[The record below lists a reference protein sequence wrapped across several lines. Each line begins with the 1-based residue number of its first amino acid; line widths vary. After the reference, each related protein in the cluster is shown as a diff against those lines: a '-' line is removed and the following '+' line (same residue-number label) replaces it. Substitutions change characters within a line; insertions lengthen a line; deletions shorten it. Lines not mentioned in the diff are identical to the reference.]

1 SDVDYETLTDLSY
14 DQDIMDFARYALS
27 HKCAVD
33 IYVAFGDSAMAFDDN
48 DPFVENPGQCDED
61 PNRMDDDNMSNPP
74 HEEPYTNFKEMH
86 DLEIGYETEE
96 LYSDVEYEDDI
107 TKPGKKFWMVKVV
120 CKTNKRP
127 FTAYVSKVG
136 ETTTFQ
142 LKTLELITHVPKFFT
157 IKMSIPKWVAK
168 VLLDKF
174 RTSKRFT
181 LPQIVQ
187 EMKSTYVVGIT
198 RSCAIF
204 ARKLAL
210 HKIEGDAI
218 KQYTLLRCY
227 NSELISINANNT
239 FKIHVNRHVP
249 TLPPRFGSFYM
260 CMDACKSDFVDS
272 CKPFIGV
279 DDCHLKTRYGGQS
292 LVVVIRDANDQYY
305 PLAFVVVETENKESW
320 KWFLNGLLTNIGDPE
335 TYKWVLIS
343 DRQKALV
350 IGSEIPIVGNTSKI
364 GGSEAQA
371 VGSKIPTIENNVG
384 DAGSMMGGLGYVI
397 PIENTLATTFEF
409 DIPTQASQVGTSN
422 PSGSKV

>member
-1 SDVDYETLTDLSY
+1 
-14 DQDIMDFARYALS
+14 M
-27 HKCAVD
+27 
-33 IYVAFGDSAMAFDDN
+33 
-48 DPFVENPGQCDED
+48 
-61 PNRMDDDNMSNPP
+61 
-74 HEEPYTNFKEMH
+74 
-86 DLEIGYETEE
+86 
-96 LYSDVEYEDDI
+96 
-107 TKPGKKFWMVKVV
+107 

-260 CMDACKSDFVDS
+260 CMDACKRGLVDGRR
-272 CKPFIGV
+272 PFIGV
-279 DDCHLKTRYGGQS
+279 DGCQLKTQCGGHM
-292 LVVVIRDANDQYY
+292 LVVM
-305 PLAFVVVETENKESW
+305 T
-320 KWFLNGLLTNIGDPE
+320 
-335 TYKWVLIS
+335 VLSFSIC
-343 DRQKALV
+343 
-350 IGSEIPIVGNTSKI
+350 
-364 GGSEAQA
+364 
-371 VGSKIPTIENNVG
+371 
-384 DAGSMMGGLGYVI
+384 YC
-397 PIENTLATTFEF
+397 
-409 DIPTQASQVGTSN
+409 
-422 PSGSKV
+422 